1 MEKNMARNVE
11 YTTVTAIAIKFM
23 DINEYFLMSCPN
35 MIGFNEG
42 WVIDNHVF
50 VSPAIFQLLT
60 DEDDWQTRMCVARQ
74 LVLKQATYKDLK
86 ILLEATT
93 PPRRTA
99 RSEVSV

>member
-1 MEKNMARNVE
+1 MEKIWHG
-11 YTTVTAIAIKFM
+11 TWSIHGDSIAIKFM

-86 ILLEATT
+86 VLLEATT

-99 RSEVSV
+99 RSEVRI

>member
-1 MEKNMARNVE
+1 MGKKYGTERGVP
-11 YTTVTAIAIKFM
+11 TIAIAIKFM

-93 PPRRTA
+93 PPRRSA
-99 RSEVSV
+99 RPEVHV

>member
-1 MEKNMARNVE
+1 
-11 YTTVTAIAIKFM
+11 
-23 DINEYFLMSCPN
+23 

-86 ILLEATT
+86 VLLENTI
-93 PPRRTA
+93 PPRRMV
-99 RSEVSV
+99 RSEVHI